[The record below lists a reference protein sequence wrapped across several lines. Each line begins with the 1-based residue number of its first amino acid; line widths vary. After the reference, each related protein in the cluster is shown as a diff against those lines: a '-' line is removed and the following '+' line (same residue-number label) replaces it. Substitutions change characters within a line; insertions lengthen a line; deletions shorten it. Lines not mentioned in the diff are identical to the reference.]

1 MPAPLTFTL
10 TSEQQHELE
19 AIRDRHAQAYV
30 RERAAALLKI
40 AGGQSAHHVAR
51 TGLLKPRDP
60 DSVYGWLRRYQAEGV
75 SGLLIRPGRGR
86 KRKYFPPQP

>member
-1 MPAPLTFTL
+1 MAAPLTITL

-19 AIRDRHAQAYV
+19 KIRDRHAQAYV

-40 AGGQSAHHVAR
+40 ARGQSAHHVAL

-60 DSVYGWLRRYQAEGV
+60 DSVYGWLRRYQAEGI
-75 SGLLIRPGRGR
+75 SGLIIRPGRGR
-86 KRKYFPPQP
+86 KPKFFPPQR

>member
-1 MPAPLTFTL
+1 MPAPLILTL
-10 TSEQQHELE
+10 TPDQQRELE
-19 AIRDRHAQAYV
+19 HIRDHHTQPYV

-40 AGGQSAHHVAR
+40 AQGQSAHHVAL

-75 SGLLIRPGRGR
+75 AGLVIRPGRGR
-86 KRKYFPPQP
+86 KRQYFPPLD

>member
-10 TSEQQHELE
+10 TLEQHHELE
-19 AIRDRHAQAYV
+19 EIRDHHTHAYM

-40 AGGQSAHHVAR
+40 AQGHSAHSVAL

-75 SGLLIRPGRGR
+75 SGLVIRSGRGR
-86 KRKYFPPQP
+86 KPKYFPPQP